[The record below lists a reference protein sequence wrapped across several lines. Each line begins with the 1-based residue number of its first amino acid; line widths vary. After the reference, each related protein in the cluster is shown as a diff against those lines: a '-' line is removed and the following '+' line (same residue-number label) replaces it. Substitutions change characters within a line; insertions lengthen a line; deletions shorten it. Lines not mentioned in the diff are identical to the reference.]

1 MVGGG
6 QELVSAPG
14 QIMVMPAEMNSSANG
29 TARHNKTLL
38 AWQLA
43 LLRFAVTL
51 ADDDKFAV
59 LAAAGEIDRLRP
71 NGGRESDFRFFRRTS
86 AELCASIS
94 DPENAGSQI
103 LHQFLAQIDDER
115 LKRSFAAA
123 AGYHWPEK
131 PPVSKPTGRNDN
143 LWRGLSPRPL
153 SSNSR
158 A

>member
-1 MVGGG
+1 MT
-6 QELVSAPG
+6 AP
-14 QIMVMPAEMNSSANG
+14 AAMNFNANR
-29 TARHNKTLL
+29 TVRLNKILL

-51 ADDDKFAV
+51 ADDDKLAV
-59 LAAAGEIDRLRP
+59 LAAAGEIDRLGL
-71 NGGRESDFRFFRRTS
+71 NGRRESDFRFFRKTS

-103 LHQFLAQIDDER
+103 LHHFIAQIDDER

-123 AGYHWPEK
+123 IGYHRPEK
-131 PPVSKPTGRNDN
+131 PRVSRPAGRNDN
-143 LWRGLSPRPL
+143 LWRGLNPRPL

>member
-1 MVGGG
+1 MV
-6 QELVSAPG
+6 A
-14 QIMVMPAEMNSSANG
+14 PAEMNLNANG
-29 TARHNKTLL
+29 TERHNKTLL

-51 ADDDKFAV
+51 DDNDRLAV
-59 LAAAGEIDRLRP
+59 LAAAGEIDRL
-71 NGGRESDFRFFRRTS
+71 GGTGGHDSDFRFFRRTS

-94 DPENAGSQI
+94 DPDKADLSC
-103 LHQFLAQIDDER
+103 LHLYLAQISDER

-123 AGYHWPEK
+123 IGYHPPEK
-131 PPVSKPTGRNDN
+131 PPVNKPTGRNDN

-153 SSNSR
+153 SSSSR

>member
-1 MVGGG
+1 
-6 QELVSAPG
+6 
-14 QIMVMPAEMNSSANG
+14 MNSNTNG
-29 TARHNKTLL
+29 AVRYDKTLL

-51 ADDDKFAV
+51 EDNDRLAV
-59 LAAAGEIDRLRP
+59 LAAAGEIDKLGC
-71 NGGRESDFRFFRRTS
+71 NGGRETDFRFFRRTS

-94 DPENAGSQI
+94 DPGRAGLHA
-103 LHQFLAQIDDER
+103 LHQYIAQIKDER

-123 AGYHWPEK
+123 IEYHLPEK

-143 LWRGLSPRPL
+143 LWRGLSPRPV
-153 SSNSR
+153 SSSSR

>member
-1 MVGGG
+1 MV
-6 QELVSAPG
+6 APG
-14 QIMVMPAEMNSSANG
+14 EMNSNASG
-29 TARHNKTLL
+29 TARHKKILL

-51 ADDDKFAV
+51 ADDDKLAV
-59 LAAAGEIDRLRP
+59 LAAAGEIDRLGL
-71 NGGRESDFRFFRRTS
+71 NGSRDSDFRFFRRIS
-86 AELCASIS
+86 AELCASIL
-94 DPENAGSQI
+94 DPGKPGSQV
-103 LHQFLAQIDDER
+103 LHQYLAQIDDKR

-123 AGYHWPEK
+123 IEYRWPEK

>member
-1 MVGGG
+1 MV
-6 QELVSAPG
+6 AP
-14 QIMVMPAEMNSSANG
+14 AKMNSSASG
-29 TARHNKTLL
+29 VVRHEKALR

-51 ADDDKFAV
+51 DDNDRLAV
-59 LAAAGEIDRLRP
+59 LATAVEIDRLGSH
-71 NGGRESDFRFFRRTS
+71 GGRESDFRFFRRTS

-94 DPENAGSQI
+94 DPGNAGSQC
-103 LHQFLAQIDDER
+103 LHQYLAQIDDER

-123 AGYHWPEK
+123 IEYRLPEER

-153 SSNSR
+153 SSGSS

>member
-1 MVGGG
+1 MV
-6 QELVSAPG
+6 AP
-14 QIMVMPAEMNSSANG
+14 AKMNSN
-29 TARHNKTLL
+29 TNRRVRHHKTLL

-51 ADDDKFAV
+51 ADDDKLAV
-59 LAAAGEIDRLRP
+59 LAAAGEIDRLGR

-94 DPENAGSQI
+94 DTENAGSHV
-103 LHQFLAQIDDER
+103 LRQFLAQIDDER

-123 AGYHWPEK
+123 TGYRWPEK
-131 PPVSKPTGRNDN
+131 RPVSKPTGRNDN

-153 SSNSR
+153 PSSSR

>member
-1 MVGGG
+1 MVRT
-6 QELVSAPG
+6 PG
-14 QIMVMPAEMNSSANG
+14 QIMATPAEMNSNASGA
-29 TARHNKTLL
+29 ARHNKTLL

-51 ADDDKFAV
+51 ADDDKLAV
-59 LAAAGEIDRLRP
+59 LAAAGEIDRLGLH
-71 NGGRESDFRFFRRTS
+71 GGRESDFRFFRRIS
-86 AELCASIS
+86 VELCASIL
-94 DPENAGSQI
+94 DPDKPYSQV
-103 LHQFLAQIDDER
+103 LHQYLAQIDDER

-123 AGYHWPEK
+123 IEYRWPEK